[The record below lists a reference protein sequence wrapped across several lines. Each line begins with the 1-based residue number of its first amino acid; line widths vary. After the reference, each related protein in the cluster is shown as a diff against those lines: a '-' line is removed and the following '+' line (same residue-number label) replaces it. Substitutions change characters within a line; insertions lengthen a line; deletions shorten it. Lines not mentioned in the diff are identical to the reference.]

1 MQENLKDF
9 IISVDVVSET
19 EIVKSKRGELML
31 LVQNIDKSC

>member
-19 EIVKSKRGELML
+19 EIVKIKRGKLML